1 MSEGII
7 KDFIDD
13 AGDRMTKSV
22 DATRHEFGTVR
33 TERASPALLD
43 RVELD

>member
-13 AGDRMTKSV
+13 AGERMAKSV
-22 DATRHEFGTVR
+22 DATRHEFSSIR
-33 TERASPALLD
+33 TGRASPAL
-43 RVELD
+43 